1 MYFRCKGECMK
12 NLGKVEEKIEKTTT
26 KRDFGDDDKREKKM
40 STAQKLLPILIISCV
55 ALVIA
60 LGASLI
66 AFYQLKKTD
75 EQSSKTLE
83 SVYSSSYYSMVDSV
97 NSLQVNADKFETLA
111 SSNAQRSV
119 LKDMEQDCA
128 HIIAGLSVLPID
140 AENSNSAI
148 KFFNQVSGMCEAYI
162 TAIDKGES
170 LTSEQ
175 ILLVDKAEYA
185 LSIIKSKLNTHND
198 LVRKGDY
205 EFIAAGVFDDKG
217 VTQFSSSIGD
227 LTASE
232 VDYPTMI
239 FDGPFSAAL
248 ESKVVKGLSD
258 NEITQEDAATYLK
271 DVVYAGQDVDVE
283 YLQETNGEFVTYD
296 FKVIKDKIDYYAQIT
311 KRQGLLLTLSGYAV
325 GQEPNISSEKA
336 QELAEA
342 FADNVGFGKLTTT
355 WLEVDKNIAYV
366 NLAPTQGDVVLY
378 PDLVKVKVDMYT
390 QSIVGFEAKNYAFN
404 HIERNFEI
412 NITAAEAEKELG
424 FDYIILNTR
433 KAIIPL
439 EDETEAVTYEFAC
452 DRINGL
458 YYYYVDA
465 NTGKLVKIL
474 KVVDSNGTPLL
485 V

>member
-1 MYFRCKGECMK
+1 MK
-12 NLGKVEEKIEKTTT
+12 SSGKIEEKIEKTTT
-26 KRDFGDDDKREKKM
+26 RRDLGEDDKREKKM

-55 ALVIA
+55 ALLIA
-60 LGASLI
+60 LGAVLI

-75 EQSSKTLE
+75 EQSSKMLE
-83 SVYSSSYYSMVDSV
+83 SMYSSSYYSMVDSV
-97 NSLQVNADKFETLA
+97 NNLQVNADKFETLA
-111 SSNAQRSV
+111 SSSSQRSV

-128 HIIAGLSVLPID
+128 YIVAGLSVLPID

-170 LTSEQ
+170 LTNEQ
-175 ILLVDKAEYA
+175 LLLVDKAEYA
-185 LSIIKSKLNTHND
+185 LSIIKSKLNTHNE

-205 EFIAAGVFDDKG
+205 EFIAVGIFDDDG

-227 LTASE
+227 LTANE

-248 ESKVVKGLSD
+248 ENKKIKGLSTD
-258 NEITQEDAATYLK
+258 EVGQNDAYNYLK
-271 DVVYAGQDVDVE
+271 DVVYKDQDVTVE
-283 YLQETNGEFVTYD
+283 YLQETNGEFATYD
-296 FKVIKDKIDYYAQIT
+296 FKVTREKIDYYAQVT

-325 GQEPNISSEKA
+325 TQEPNISSEKA
-336 QELAEA
+336 QELAES
-342 FADNVGFGKLTTT
+342 FAKQLGFGELTTT
-355 WLEVDKNIAYV
+355 WLEVKENIAYI
-366 NLAPTQGDVVLY
+366 NLAPTQDDVVLY
-378 PDLVKVKVDMYT
+378 PDLVKVKVDMYA
-390 QSIVGFEAKNYAFN
+390 QSIIGFESKNYAYN
-404 HIERNFEI
+404 HIERDFEI
-412 NITAAEAEKELG
+412 TITLEEAEKELG
-424 FDYIILNTR
+424 FDYIVLNTR

-439 EDETEAVTYEFAC
+439 EDDTEVITYEFAC

-465 NTGKLVKIL
+465 NTGKLVQIL